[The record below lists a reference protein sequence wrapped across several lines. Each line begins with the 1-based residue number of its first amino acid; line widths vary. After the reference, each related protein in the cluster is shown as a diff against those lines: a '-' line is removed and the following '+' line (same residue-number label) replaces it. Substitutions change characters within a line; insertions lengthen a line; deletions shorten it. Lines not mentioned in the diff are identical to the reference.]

1 LIATLNMT
9 DSQVTFLT
17 RDGARIEVPCAS
29 GDTVLAAA
37 ENAGYFLPAMCHQGT
52 CGLCHAQVTQGRYEM
67 SSYSETALNPA
78 VQGEVLLC
86 RCKPEEDLTVQLP
99 CRQDQISRQRIPV
112 RDAVIERI
120 EQAWER
126 AISLSLRLKPDPD
139 LGDAADFVPGQY
151 MELCIPGTDI
161 RRAYSLANLPNW
173 EGLIEFLIRIQP
185 NGQFST
191 WLSEQAKVGDVLTVR
206 GPAGRFVLD
215 EASPRPKC
223 FVGGGCGLAPLLSML
238 RHLGDFQDS
247 QPAHLIFGANQ
258 QAELLPATEIASLRS
273 ALPQLDVTLAVMK
286 PEPDWN
292 GFTGNA
298 AEALNAYLESLNAE
312 PDIYV
317 CGPPKMLMAVE
328 AVAEKYGFA
337 GRVIA
342 ERL

>member
-1 LIATLNMT
+1 MT
-9 DSQVTFLT
+9 DSQITLLT
-17 RDGARIEVPCAS
+17 RDGARIDVPCAS
-29 GDTVLAAA
+29 GDTVLNAA
-37 ENAGYFLPAMCHQGT
+37 ENAGYYLPAMCHEGT
-52 CGLCHAQVTQGRYEM
+52 CGLCHARVTQGRYEM
-67 SSYSETALNPA
+67 SGYSEAALSRPA
-78 VQGEVLLC
+78 EGEVLLC

-112 RDAVIERI
+112 REAIVERI
-120 EQAWER
+120 ERVWER
-126 AISLSLRLKPDPD
+126 AVSLSLRLKPDAE

-151 MELCIPGTDI
+151 MELCIPGTEI

-185 NGQFST
+185 GGQFST

-223 FVGGGCGLAPLLSML
+223 FVGGGCGLAPILSML
-238 RHLGDFQDS
+238 RHLGEFQDS
-247 QPAHLIFGANQ
+247 QPVHLIFGANQ
-258 QAELLPATEIASLRS
+258 EGELLPDAEIASLR
-273 ALPQLDVTLAVMK
+273 AGLPQLNVTLAVLN
-286 PEPDWN
+286 PITGWN

-298 AEALNAYLESLNAE
+298 AEALNAYLDSLNAE

-317 CGPPKMLMAVE
+317 CGPPKMLQAVE
-328 AVAEKYGFA
+328 GVAEKHGL
-337 GRVIA
+337 GERVIA